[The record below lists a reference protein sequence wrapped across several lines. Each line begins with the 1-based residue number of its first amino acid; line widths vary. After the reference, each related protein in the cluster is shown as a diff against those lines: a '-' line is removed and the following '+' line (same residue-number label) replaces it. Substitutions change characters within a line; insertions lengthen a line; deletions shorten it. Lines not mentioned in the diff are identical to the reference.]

1 LCIDDFAK
9 KKKHSYGTIFINA
22 DTNKIINIIDSRE
35 ADDVTS
41 ELKKYPNLKIV
52 SRDGSWTYG
61 KAITNYNQNISQV
74 TDRFHLL
81 KNLTEKCCNIIASTI
96 IGRVSVPIK
105 EATLNELA
113 DYLLS
118 DKKERVLK
126 VKEKYKKG
134 ISKIEIAAMYN
145 IGLKTVDRY
154 IQIKEEDIKNN
165 VKTVREIEHI
175 KAINKT
181 MKRCNKVRELFNQG
195 KTIDQIAIETG
206 FNKICI
212 KEYIKD
218 DFSPTNEH
226 YGQKKEGIMPK
237 FRDEIMKMYLS
248 GKNSK
253 EISLF
258 IKEKGYSI
266 TPDAIRAFIIK
277 EKRINKDLNISL
289 LCSDVVD
296 ANTIK
301 KLFFHE
307 NENEKIIPKFQLDS
321 VMEQYPIIDKIL
333 TIHKSFK
340 SILFGKDSKKLDEW
354 ISDVEKN
361 NIVQLMPFIKTIN
374 NDLIAVKNAIDM
386 KVNNGLAEGKVNLL
400 KTIKRIMYGRAS
412 FTTLK
417 VKLLMH
423 EYSFSIN

>member
-1 LCIDDFAK
+1 MCIDDFAK

-181 MKRCNKVRELFNQG
+181 
-195 KTIDQIAIETG
+195 
-206 FNKICI
+206 
-212 KEYIKD
+212 
-218 DFSPTNEH
+218 
-226 YGQKKEGIMPK
+226 
-237 FRDEIMKMYLS
+237 
-248 GKNSK
+248 
-253 EISLF
+253 
-258 IKEKGYSI
+258 
-266 TPDAIRAFIIK
+266 
-277 EKRINKDLNISL
+277 
-289 LCSDVVD
+289 
-296 ANTIK
+296 
-301 KLFFHE
+301 
-307 NENEKIIPKFQLDS
+307 
-321 VMEQYPIIDKIL
+321 
-333 TIHKSFK
+333 
-340 SILFGKDSKKLDEW
+340 
-354 ISDVEKN
+354 
-361 NIVQLMPFIKTIN
+361 
-374 NDLIAVKNAIDM
+374 
-386 KVNNGLAEGKVNLL
+386 
-400 KTIKRIMYGRAS
+400 
-412 FTTLK
+412 
-417 VKLLMH
+417 
-423 EYSFSIN
+423 

>member
-1 LCIDDFAK
+1 
-9 KKKHSYGTIFINA
+9 
-22 DTNKIINIIDSRE
+22 
-35 ADDVTS
+35 
-41 ELKKYPNLKIV
+41 
-52 SRDGSWTYG
+52 
-61 KAITNYNQNISQV
+61 
-74 TDRFHLL
+74 
-81 KNLTEKCCNIIASTI
+81 
-96 IGRVSVPIK
+96 
-105 EATLNELA
+105 
-113 DYLLS
+113 
-118 DKKERVLK
+118 
-126 VKEKYKKG
+126 
-134 ISKIEIAAMYN
+134 M
-145 IGLKTVDRY
+145 
-154 IQIKEEDIKNN
+154 KEEDIKNN
-165 VKTVREIEHI
+165 VKTVRETEHI
-175 KAINKT
+175 KAINRT
-181 MKRCNKVRELFNQG
+181 MKRCNKVREMFNQG
-195 KTIDQIAIETG
+195 KTIDQIALETG
-206 FNKICI
+206 FSKTCI

-253 EISLF
+253 EISMF
-258 IKEKGYSI
+258 IKEQGYSI
-266 TPDAIRAFIIK
+266 TPDAIRGFIIK

-301 KLFFHE
+301 KLLFHE
-307 NENEKIIPKFQLDS
+307 NENGKIIPQFQLDS

-333 TIHKSFK
+333 AIHKSFK
-340 SILFGKDSKKLDEW
+340 SILFGKDSEKLDEW

-374 NDLIAVKNAIDM
+374 NDLIGVKNAIDM

-400 KTIKRIMYGRAS
+400 KTIKRIMYGKAS

-417 VKLLMH
+417 TKLLMH